1 MANGNDKFDINKL
14 AAADL
19 PFYIDGTDAL
29 ANTKKQIITFYH
41 VNSDHFVAFKAFIT
55 AYNETYNS
63 DWASEKVYGRADP
76 IYMFK
81 NTTRKITLAF
91 KVPAATVD
99 EAYQNLAKIQKL
111 LQYLYP
117 NYTGLHPRAYNPA
130 TQAFEESRAK
140 AGNPLAAHANTISG
154 APLVRLGVMNLAR
167 RRDAADVDKFV
178 GVNEIMKKILE
189 PSEWGD
195 MKKVQS
201 AQNKAKAIIK
211 SMGSIEDSTADA
223 TSGLLGVIE
232 NVNINHNIE
241 GDDGVFEGNMGGAIL
256 PKMIEVAVD
265 FSPIHE
271 QHLGWFDDGT
281 FGNMAFPYGA
291 VDDATYYTVPPKVD
305 PTNNQAAGN
314 TANKP
319 DPDEDL
325 PTGTDKANKFNE
337 PQPETQTSEQ
347 TLGGDTT
354 SADSSHLI
362 GDVGFSLGDEA
373 IREDRLQAS
382 FERTREEDTGLTMED
397 LDAIKARHAAK
408 IAAFHGE

>member
-99 EAYQNLAKIQKL
+99 EAYQNLAKVQKL

-130 TQAFEESRAK
+130 TKTFEESRDS

-178 GVNEIMKKILE
+178 GVNEVMKKILK

-241 GDDGVFEGNMGGAIL
+241 GDDGVFEGNAGGAIL
-256 PKMIEVAVD
+256 PKMIEVNVD

-291 VDDATYYTVPPKVD
+291 VDDMTYYEPPKSKVD
-305 PTNNQAAGN
+305 PTNKQAAGS
-314 TANKP
+314 TNKSP
-319 DPDEDL
+319 DAAEEM
-325 PTGTDKANKFNE
+325 PTGTKDATKLNQTLHGEN
-337 PQPETQTSEQ
+337 QTSEQ
-347 TLGGDTT
+347 TQALLEAEIEADVITT
-354 SADSSHLI
+354 GNNSPEMSSGQTEDS
-362 GDVGFSLGDEA
+362 VFYQNE
-373 IREDRLQAS
+373 QKQYQ
-382 FERTREEDTGLTMED
+382 ED
-397 LDAIKARHAAK
+397 LDDLDKKDWRIF
-408 IAAFHGE
+408 AFRR